1 MGDLGLYRLLAPY
14 FLAGFTFP
22 EEADRYL
29 SELGVADLSAVHDN
43 SASVF
48 SGVLTWGDAPKEQQ
62 PTSGRGRFV
71 WEDVTVRFRLVVP
84 RDGAGFVNTAVH
96 AMPTQPLAGLLDQFL
111 PVDQT
116 PTAPT
121 EYPGVRFRLELM
133 LDELYFELGDD
144 WKPGRL
150 DSDHRIVRDAA
161 NNDPMRIVL
170 PRVVLAYEQ
179 TDDFQSPP
187 KLRLESWGGSGF
199 DAPTGLLAGELVR
212 MEPPIA
218 AHRSGRLGFGLGEV
232 VVDFDPNSTPPEVL
246 RFFGTDEAF
255 EGIYVQSAQLYW
267 ADEGKDL
274 AVNAGIKDL
283 LISFDGE
290 VSFDANVDL
299 IGPESTLTATL
310 KVIDQGKDV
319 AVSPGRKGPPPSTLV
334 TGGKI
339 RATTA
344 ATGWIEV
351 VGGVPPVTVSL
362 RAGNDELY
370 DSDTGQVA
378 FTALAPGEHTLFL
391 QVQDSAPA
399 AEQQS
404 YDEDIELTLL
414 GTPAADMVPAGAPAD
429 HAVRPGELPTVTTA
443 DALGDGTHAITHAG
457 NAGGTVER
465 FRVSG
470 PGTPTVTAAGSTV
483 LVTDGEFRIDVPEGT
498 TALPLAASWAPLTS
512 APQEFR
518 LLFELGKPLERESP
532 RINEKYLADTVDDSA
547 YEASQAPGQTLRG
560 TAALRSW
567 LGQLAGAGSLP
578 NVRVDA
584 HASFE
589 SPDQAEEDLKL
600 SERRL
605 EIALAAIGSLAN
617 VTHRATH
624 GQTVAAA
631 LKLRARPEDRVVVV
645 ATSTTQPAA
654 GASLSVSRERRPAPS
669 VPAPRE
675 PSPPPKPEQ
684 KKPPGVFR
692 RVGIRVKVIRNT
704 PVLVELTGQLD
715 FETALESSL
724 RNPAVQPPLPTG
736 GALELKPSS
745 AAVAGAN
752 PNPKDGVVDFR
763 LTVVHDPA
771 THAWTETL
779 AIGAHPDDIN
789 GLLQLTNQRGA
800 SVTPSNRLKDM
811 LGSVLIL
818 APIIGSTAAAL
829 DPNTADGYVVLGGTV
844 VGAAALGA
852 AGFIKTE
859 KITLY
864 GGELR
869 LRQYIPP
876 GDPAQF
882 TDAGIVFDYGVAFG
896 VDISELGIES
906 SRALKVR
913 YRALG
918 FNLNF
923 PSAQYQPIFD
933 TSKGYE
939 LDLSD
944 PGLFKLPSPIDNVL
958 KILGARIAKVNPLT
972 VELDL
977 GMKVDLGVV
986 TVDRFKVKLP
996 VEPPGVPTI
1005 LPSGV
1010 KLDIAKVLLGS
1021 GYVNIID
1028 PPSAPPGQ
1036 SDPGFGGFEGSFD
1049 VTLIPL
1055 KLRIAARLGIRPVSR
1070 DGRNAT
1076 AVFLGLV
1083 IDLPTPIPLGQ
1094 SGIGIYGFSGLFA
1107 MHFKRIESDPDPND
1121 AVGPAMLWL
1130 RAADGDPTQL
1140 INKGVRL
1147 WDAELDRWSF
1157 GVGISLGTIEGGFLF
1172 NLRGMFVLELP
1183 GPRILVF
1190 VKILIIQPLPDLK
1203 PGADLTVG
1211 ILGVIDLDFARRSF
1225 TIGVIV
1231 DLAIEEIISVVVPVE
1246 LFTKLDD
1253 LTNWHLF
1260 VGTFSAPSS
1269 ALVLN
1274 IVRGFGY
1281 VMIAGHDIAGWPG
1294 YGTTRTLPGIAMAA
1308 GIGASIV
1315 LGDESIGLYLKV
1327 SARADAGVSFSPRLF
1342 LVGRIQLEGEL
1353 RLFIVSVGATGRLD
1367 VEGPD
1372 PTRISGEVCGHVDFF
1387 FFSVEG
1393 CVGVEIGPSPTPPP
1407 PPQLIRNVWL
1417 QSHAPV
1423 ITAGQGGDRPIDA
1436 SLGDALP
1443 LTDTTGRTPPVVP
1456 IDTVPVIQF
1465 QTAPTVTTATTFTQE
1480 LKTPPGLR
1488 TGGWVPLGGSRR
1500 VTYAL
1505 TALRLTGGP
1514 APAPGLPP
1522 ATWRPDPA
1530 VRPESGR
1537 TNIDL
1542 ALMSNVP
1549 LMGAR
1554 AMERSA
1560 DLDAVID
1567 GTWGTVCT
1575 PVAPPSPVL
1584 WTFCGQPLGPSG
1596 HGWTLTG
1603 HAWPDPPGMTRAT
1616 SVDVTLRIEEP
1627 DRAEAVLLLDGL
1639 LGHTAAGRIEPARV
1653 IGPNGPSGEG
1663 DPGRPDEPL
1672 CVLLTDQVRDG
1683 DPNPTSTAAPFRLTV
1698 SDANGIP
1705 VPALRLS
1712 GVGQNRGLDTGRRTE
1727 LQLAQAVTEVT
1738 LTMVTFAQP
1747 ATAAAFDA
1755 AGRLI
1760 DRTRMSGQQRTPEAL
1775 RLAGT
1780 GIVRVVVDSPQDET
1794 VLVQVC
1800 SRTDAGTGPP
1810 PPPTG
1815 PGSRSECMRALQL
1828 PEQIV
1833 PGGKGD
1839 IELTPELRKLAHSR
1853 PDERWVDLVTGSLK
1867 SARLYLAVSKTF
1879 LGTDAVTVEQLDDTG
1894 TVRRSD
1900 PLGALSPVLVGGT
1913 TGGLPGRWTDPTGP
1927 WQAEVAPVAEL
1938 LDAPDFAGLVRL
1950 WVTVEPDAATVRLRL
1965 RVRGSAR
1972 APEHPA
1978 VVLAVVEILSGDEIS
1993 RAATE
1998 EAVRDGRIDT
2008 LAGYLNGT
2016 SKVPLLAPGQ
2026 TYDLEIAY
2034 RPTTQDGEATPIAH
2048 PPQTETF
2055 RFRTDSA
2062 PPERLDPYVLATSPR
2077 HEERFVLADEAVNIV
2092 FNDLQVVQLYA
2103 AYDRQLR
2110 AVLRAADGTSA
2121 PEHQVLALTEI
2132 PAVHTSPLM
2141 DSLDAEAK
2149 AGRYPCLGPYHLEGH
2164 GRFPLPEPL
2173 RPSMAYT
2180 LDIEAVP
2187 TPQPPAGKPVVPL
2200 FRRQFSTSRFT
2211 SLTALVDEMK
2221 ARPLQHAALTG
2232 PLSGL
2237 PSGGQ
2242 TALVADIEIEEALT
2256 GAGLAVPGA
2265 PARGDRTVLWR
2276 PVTEG
2281 RHVPHALLLDASEPL
2296 WRFRDAP
2303 REEAVPVPP
2312 GSSAPADPSFKR
2324 IVPGQEPSLEL
2335 QSVGAGPV
2343 KGFVRSTSGTRTIV
2357 FLDDTAWPTTG
2368 ATVTI
2373 DAVRPASSLYET
2385 PEQRVNVATIALA
2398 GNAPWEDD
2406 DA

>member
-1 MGDLGLYRLLAPY
+1 M
-14 FLAGFTFP
+14 
-22 EEADRYL
+22 
-29 SELGVADLSAVHDN
+29 
-43 SASVF
+43 
-48 SGVLTWGDAPKEQQ
+48 
-62 PTSGRGRFV
+62 
-71 WEDVTVRFRLVVP
+71 
-84 RDGAGFVNTAVH
+84 
-96 AMPTQPLAGLLDQFL
+96 
-111 PVDQT
+111 
-116 PTAPT
+116 
-121 EYPGVRFRLELM
+121 
-133 LDELYFELGDD
+133 
-144 WKPGRL
+144 
-150 DSDHRIVRDAA
+150 
-161 NNDPMRIVL
+161 
-170 PRVVLAYEQ
+170 
-179 TDDFQSPP
+179 
-187 KLRLESWGGSGF
+187 
-199 DAPTGLLAGELVR
+199 
-212 MEPPIA
+212 
-218 AHRSGRLGFGLGEV
+218 
-232 VVDFDPNSTPPEVL
+232 
-246 RFFGTDEAF
+246 
-255 EGIYVQSAQLYW
+255 
-267 ADEGKDL
+267 
-274 AVNAGIKDL
+274 
-283 LISFDGE
+283 
-290 VSFDANVDL
+290 
-299 IGPESTLTATL
+299 
-310 KVIDQGKDV
+310 
-319 AVSPGRKGPPPSTLV
+319 
-334 TGGKI
+334 
-339 RATTA
+339 
-344 ATGWIEV
+344 
-351 VGGVPPVTVSL
+351 
-362 RAGNDELY
+362 
-370 DSDTGQVA
+370 
-378 FTALAPGEHTLFL
+378 
-391 QVQDSAPA
+391 
-399 AEQQS
+399 
-404 YDEDIELTLL
+404 
-414 GTPAADMVPAGAPAD
+414 
-429 HAVRPGELPTVTTA
+429 
-443 DALGDGTHAITHAG
+443 
-457 NAGGTVER
+457 
-465 FRVSG
+465 
-470 PGTPTVTAAGSTV
+470 
-483 LVTDGEFRIDVPEGT
+483 
-498 TALPLAASWAPLTS
+498 
-512 APQEFR
+512 
-518 LLFELGKPLERESP
+518 
-532 RINEKYLADTVDDSA
+532 
-547 YEASQAPGQTLRG
+547 
-560 TAALRSW
+560 
-567 LGQLAGAGSLP
+567 
-578 NVRVDA
+578 
-584 HASFE
+584 
-589 SPDQAEEDLKL
+589 
-600 SERRL
+600 
-605 EIALAAIGSLAN
+605 
-617 VTHRATH
+617 
-624 GQTVAAA
+624 
-631 LKLRARPEDRVVVV
+631 
-645 ATSTTQPAA
+645 
-654 GASLSVSRERRPAPS
+654 
-669 VPAPRE
+669 
-675 PSPPPKPEQ
+675 
-684 KKPPGVFR
+684 
-692 RVGIRVKVIRNT
+692 
-704 PVLVELTGQLD
+704 LVELTGQLD

-2335 QSVGAGPV
+2335 QSVGAAPSRASYARPREPGRSSSWTTPPGRRPARPSPSTRSGPP
-2343 KGFVRSTSGTRTIV
+2343 VRSTKLPNNVSTSRPSHSRATRPGRTTMPRIV
-2357 FLDDTAWPTTG
+2357 NPDHFVLQLASLDDAFAAGRVKQVEAKLGPLLRRRKFDTREPGVPVSLRWVLSPHLGFPRVPFEVWRRVRKEQPTVAVLGTG
-2368 ATVTI
+2368 AAPQAPNTVTLSTEVI
-2373 DAVRPASSLYET
+2373 EIRFDAQPVPGRSLTVEALALNGHTLPGQRLTFTSDQPGRFRGAGIARLKLRGAGRILNVAGLPQTDWANLPDWVRIEVVGFPFEPGTLPASSYDTSASQGWEAASLQG
-2385 PEQRVNVATIALA
+2385 PEAARIRLTMAQLLQLDPPPVGAGGLMPPPWPFPDPGTFADVLRKGPGTDIADCLLTSDDTDPLRLQGGHAITRPMPGIRQPGQPAGSDPAHLTLTTTRYIALA
-2398 GNAPWEDD
+2398 TQDSPVAVGLGFGTADIPQAGPLFTSLKDVLPPGTLLGREEYMVTAPFVLPGGVRVELAALGHRVTPPPHRPGSPRPRRSPTVRHCATATSRSPYACRGRRPFSASGPDCCP
-2406 DA
+2406 AVRRPGRTCSTRSGPLRRAASSPT